1 MPHDYSLVS
10 ANKDEFLVEFA
21 VSGRAQ
27 CKFCKQTIAEGEPRI
42 SRTTVFMGRGAGSRG
57 SSSASDEHLTLRWYH
72 VENRQGETCFF
83 DSFDK
88 ARFSTFQPSKLADFT
103 FVGTPAQQA
112 KLKKLIQARLPGFA
126 AAQHERAR
134 RSSSSSK
141 FASAK
146 KAPASIRAGQL
157 VSEVLRLGFGS
168 CRLEAAVSEVASI
181 ASRLSR
187 RSSGRVPQSSKR
199 AVARLGSV
207 VASVRRS
214 AGSKTR
220 KSSRGASSRKSS
232 RGAGSR
238 KSTSSRKTAHS
249 RKSTHSKKSTR
260 GSSHSSSVASYRVNT
275 HSGGAGRATTT
286 PFLTDTRAGHNKFWY
301 GKVAGNKLTTYYGSL
316 SPGSAV
322 RQNTKT
328 LPHSQ
333 ALEAL
338 ATLMQSKIN
347 KGYVVS

>member
-157 VSEVLRLGFGS
+157 
-168 CRLEAAVSEVASI
+168 VSEVASI